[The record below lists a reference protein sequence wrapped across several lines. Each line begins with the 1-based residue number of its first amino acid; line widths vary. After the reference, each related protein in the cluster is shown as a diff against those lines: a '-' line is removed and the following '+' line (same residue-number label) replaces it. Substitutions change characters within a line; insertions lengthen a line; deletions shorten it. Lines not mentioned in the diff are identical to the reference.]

1 MLQSTP
7 MLSRQDNANP
17 RACQRA
23 TPFPVWTHTGMVE
36 TEPIIAA
43 VARAY
48 TAAYYLAD
56 DVTPAAIL
64 GPGRATHVAHARH
77 LCAYLLVEDYH
88 LSYIAAAQALGRTN
102 HTTIMNSR
110 ARVAAALDH
119 DDALRQTLADVRAIL
134 GGRAQLG
141 CSRPNRDGENR
152 WLPAV
157 AAASPRELAEYRY
170 WRLRAS
176 RSRDL
181 LTVGVYDA
189 L

>member
-7 MLSRQDNANP
+7 MLSRQDNADP
-17 RACQRA
+17 RACQSDTAR
-23 TPFPVWTHTGMVE
+23 PVWTRTGLVD
-36 TEPIIAA
+36 TQPIIAA
-43 VARAY
+43 VVQAY
-48 TAAYYLAD
+48 NDVHPVA
-56 DVTPAAIL
+56 DVTPDAIFS
-64 GPGRATHVAHARH
+64 PSRATHVAHARH